1 MEVIIDTD
9 VAIDFLRGDEIVKN
23 TLFKLWE
30 NNIAH
35 ISILSVYE
43 LFAGMKENEK
53 ENTLNFINASFIEPI
68 SLEIAEYG
76 GELFK
81 KYRKKGLTLTT
92 VDCLIMATAYLKK
105 HKIFTKNIKHYPE
118 KGLIYHK

>member
-9 VAIDFLRGDEIVKN
+9 VAIDFLRGDEIIKN
-23 TLFKLWE
+23 TLLKLWE

-35 ISILSVYE
+35 VSILSVYE

-53 ENTLNFINASFIEPI
+53 EYTLDFINASFIEPI
-68 SLEIAEYG
+68 SVEIAEYG
-76 GELFK
+76 GEFFK
-81 KYRKKGLTLTT
+81 KYRKNGITLTT

-105 HKIFTKNIKHYPE
+105 YRIFTKNVRHYPE
-118 KGLIYHK
+118 KDLIYHT